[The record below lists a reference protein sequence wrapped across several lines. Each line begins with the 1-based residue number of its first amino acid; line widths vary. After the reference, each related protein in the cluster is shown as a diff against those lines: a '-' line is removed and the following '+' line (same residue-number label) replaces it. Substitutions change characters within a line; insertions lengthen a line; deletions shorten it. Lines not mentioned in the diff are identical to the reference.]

1 MTRSSSCRCQLSS
14 SKLDRHDLMLMRP
27 LSFLL
32 CLLFCLLLSSVVR
45 NLVPPQM
52 LVAETTI
59 EVRESEGERSMRTK
73 HSKPTSLLL
82 GPRPIDC
89 RLHGESPDRGSK
101 RVPAEEVGACEA
113 RRQTKDHKDCTEAS
127 ETGQKISKFWV
138 VAKFF

>member
-1 MTRSSSCRCQLSS
+1 
-14 SKLDRHDLMLMRP
+14 
-27 LSFLL
+27 
-32 CLLFCLLLSSVVR
+32 
-45 NLVPPQM
+45 M
-52 LVAETTI
+52 LVAETTV
-59 EVRESEGERSMRTK
+59 EVRVRERSISVRTK
-73 HSKPTSLLL
+73 HSKTTSLLL

-113 RRQTKDHKDCTEAS
+113 QQRQTKDHKDCTEAS